1 MQIQLYA
8 YKKLTLNMKTQ
19 KIGKYMH
26 DEHYLRDILSNYI
39 IICQFFERKQS
50 QTFIY
55 LRTELQ
61 NAYHENYFLR
71 ISRGDIIHTIMR
83 FQRTSIIDETSRQ
96 VVTSRIVNIINI
108 YGTPSP
114 MYAWNN

>member
-26 DEHYLRDILSNYI
+26 DEHYLKHILSNYI
-39 IICQFFERKQS
+39 IICQFFKRKQS

-71 ISRGDIIHTIMR
+71 IGGHYPHYNEISTYL
-83 FQRTSIIDETSRQ
+83 
-96 VVTSRIVNIINI
+96 NNW
-108 YGTPSP
+108 
-114 MYAWNN
+114 WNK